1 MNQKKSLKI
10 NSPLKRKTPLRAKA
24 KDKSKF
30 EVTEIRTKK
39 RSASRQTVMRKADD
53 AFSMFI
59 RTRDAQAFEGRAFR
73 CISCGRVLSIDQA
86 DCGHYVNRQHM
97 SLRFSELNC
106 HAQCRKCNRFMEGNI
121 QDYRKGLIGKIGEQ
135 KVLLLEST
143 KHVTNK
149 ISTFELDLL
158 AKHYKDETKKFQYQI
173 K

>member
-1 MNQKKSLKI
+1 MNQKKSLKT
-10 NSPLKRKTPLRAKA
+10 NSSLKRKNPLRAKA
-24 KDKSKF
+24 KEKSKF
-30 EVTEIRTKK
+30 EVTEVRTKK
-39 RSASRQTVMRKADD
+39 CIASRKTIMRNADD
-53 AFSMFI
+53 AFSLYV
-59 RTRDAQAFEGRAFR
+59 RTRDAQQYDGRAFR
-73 CISCGRVLSIDQA
+73 CVSCGRVLPIEQA

-143 KHVTNK
+143 KHVTSK
-149 ISTFELDLL
+149 ITNFELELL
-158 AKHYKDETKKFQYQI
+158 AKHYKDEIKKFQYQI